1 MAAMWQ
7 LSPSFVNL
15 AVVNPV
21 SKSCSLEKS
30 SKKSCKLLNHSLQNI
45 GMLNFFL
52 LKTSSVIRWRFSS
65 LSSIRVQLCWLL
77 NEALETH

>member
-7 LSPSFVNL
+7 LSPRFVSL

-30 SKKSCKLLNHSLQNI
+30 SEKSFKLLNHSI
-45 GMLNFFL
+45 CKIFA
-52 LKTSSVIRWRFSS
+52 
-65 LSSIRVQLCWLL
+65 C
-77 NEALETH
+77 